1 MVASPKMSAV
11 FSAETKPGSK
21 NAGIKRILAPLHNRL
36 HKTTLGGM
44 GASVS
49 QAHETLC

>member
-1 MVASPKMSAV
+1 MQ
-11 FSAETKPGSK
+11 
-21 NAGIKRILAPLHNRL
+21 LYYCNRT

-49 QAHETLC
+49 QAHETLYYLQSRLSLIVRVNVVLNRTVAVDSD

>member
-1 MVASPKMSAV
+1 MKSLLLEPKARYCLN
-11 FSAETKPGSK
+11 F
-21 NAGIKRILAPLHNRL
+21 NILPQLHNRT

-49 QAHETLC
+49 QAHETLY